1 MHSLTSSSQLTR
13 WYDPGGGTIADV
25 IPQEKRGAALGIY
38 ALAPLLG
45 PVVGPVA
52 GGFLV
57 AAQGWRWVFWL
68 LAIISGA
75 LAVLCLFTLRETYAV
90 VILERKAALL
100 RKRKNDPT
108 IRSRLDQNLSVK
120 RLFLRAIVRPAKIL
134 VLSPI
139 VSMLSLYMGV
149 VYGYRKY

>member
-1 MHSLTSSSQLTR
+1 M
-13 WYDPGGGTIADV
+13 
-25 IPQEKRGAALGIY
+25 
-38 ALAPLLG
+38 
-45 PVVGPVA
+45 
-52 GGFLV
+52 
-57 AAQGWRWVFWL
+57 FWL